1 MTQETDLQNERVRV
15 IKELYELDGRNDP
28 KHKFHSVFTGLWLN
42 REQIWKKIM
51 AHQGISFP

>member
-42 REQIWKKIM
+42 RQQIWKKIIM
-51 AHQGISFP
+51 